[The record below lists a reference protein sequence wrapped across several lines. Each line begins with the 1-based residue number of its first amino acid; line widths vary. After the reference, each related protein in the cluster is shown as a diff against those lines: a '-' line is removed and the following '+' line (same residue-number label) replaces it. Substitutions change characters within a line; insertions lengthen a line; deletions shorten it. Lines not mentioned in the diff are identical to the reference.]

1 MQEMWICFMGANGG
15 RFANQMFAYLAAKII
30 SHLCGHE
37 ILDSRPEG
45 PAVIYTD
52 WMWIDFE
59 NKFLQDNTY
68 RDPAFQSNIAFYG
81 YFQRSRI
88 LNHFREYLKSHLVPD
103 NNEIIAWCPE
113 YRAHQIVPDEST
125 RTFGSDELVIHL
137 RLDDFIRQGEAA
149 HPRVYLEQ
157 IKKVSEERPIRKYI
171 IICEPTRSPIEV
183 AYLEHFKE
191 LEPEIISTDRLEDFK
206 ALQNAKVMICSN
218 STYSWLAA
226 FFGNVERLLIARE
239 TIHSAPYLAE
249 IGSNSETFT
258 ITERYKA

>member
-1 MQEMWICFMGANGG
+1 MWICFMGANGG

-45 PAVIYTD
+45 PATIYTD

-68 RDPAFQSNIAFYG
+68 RDPAFKGNIAFYG

-88 LNHFREYLKSHLVPD
+88 LNHFREYLKSQITPE
-103 NNEIIAWCPE
+103 NNEIIAWSPE
-113 YRAHQIVPDEST
+113 YRAHQIVPLETT
-125 RTFGSDELVIHL
+125 RTFAPDELVIHL

-157 IKKVSEERPIRKYI
+157 IRKLAETTKISKYI
-171 IICEPTRSPIEV
+171 IICEPTRSPVEV
-183 AYLEHFKE
+183 AYLEHFNV
-191 LEPEIISTDRLEDFK
+191 LEPLEIISTDRLEDFRT
-206 ALQNAKVMICSN
+206 LQNAKLMLCSN

-226 FFGNVERLLIARE
+226 FFGNADKLLIAKE
-239 TIHSAPYLAE
+239 TIHSAPSLAE
-249 IGSNSETFT
+249 IGSNSEIFT

>member
-1 MQEMWICFMGANGG
+1 MWICFMGANGG

-30 SHLCGHE
+30 SHLYGHE
-37 ILDSRPEG
+37 ILDTRPEG
-45 PAVIYTD
+45 PAVILTD

-68 RDPAFQSNIAFYG
+68 RDPAFQGNIAFYG

-88 LNHFREYLKSHLVPD
+88 LNHFRDYLKGLFVPG
-103 NNEIIAWCPE
+103 NNEIIAWSPE
-113 YRAHQIVPDEST
+113 YRAHQIIPDEST
-125 RTFGSDELVIHL
+125 RTFASDELVIHL

-157 IKKVSEERPIRKYI
+157 AKKLAAERHISKYI
-171 IICEPTRSPIEV
+171 IICEPTRSDVEV
-183 AYLEHFKE
+183 AYLDHFKE
-191 LEPEIISTDRLEDFK
+191 LEPEIISTTRLDDFK
-206 ALQNAKVMICSN
+206 ALQNAKLMICSN
-218 STYSWLAA
+218 STYAWLAA
-226 FFGNVERLLIARE
+226 FFGNAERLLIAKE

-249 IGSNSETFT
+249 IGSNSEIFT